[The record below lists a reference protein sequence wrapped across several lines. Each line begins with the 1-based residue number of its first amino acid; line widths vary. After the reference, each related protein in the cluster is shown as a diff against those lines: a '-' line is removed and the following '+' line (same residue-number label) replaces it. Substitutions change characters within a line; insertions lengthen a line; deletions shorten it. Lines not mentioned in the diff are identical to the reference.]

1 MDRRIFGSCYPHGI
15 GRRRNACCS
24 SGTVETFPIE
34 LKSNMTLYLES
45 GAELVFIQ
53 RSEGFPVIRSEFE
66 GRDSFVY
73 MSCIYAK
80 NAENVTLCGHGTGN
94 CQGSCQQKLKFFIH
108 SGCPIL
114 LCTWWNYQWQVA
126 PLMQASIDTSIRLR
140 VWDDQPK

>member
-1 MDRRIFGSCYPHGI
+1 MISIREYEDKKTEERGWTDAFSAAVTRMESEGGGTLVVPV
-15 GRRRNACCS
+15 GRY
-24 SGTVETFPIE
+24 ETFPIE

-80 NAENVTLCGHGTGN
+80 NAENVTL
-94 CQGSCQQKLKFFIH
+94 
-108 SGCPIL
+108 
-114 LCTWWNYQWQVA
+114 
-126 PLMQASIDTSIRLR
+126 
-140 VWDDQPK
+140 